1 MSVVRGRDRYG
12 IDLFVHLVKHHAKVI
27 EEWLRGLPV
36 LHVFCAMIA
45 IHITKR
51 DKVFLAAA
59 LLVGLLC
66 DPTARADESD
76 VELTVRGNPALP
88 IANVGKTE
96 LPAKA
101 PAAVV
106 KKLLRFKSLIHQRSN
121 ELVKLL
127 VASNDFMA
135 GTSR

>member
-1 MSVVRGRDRYG
+1 MKATFSL
-12 IDLFVHLVKHHAKVI
+12 LF
-27 EEWLRGLPV
+27 
-36 LHVFCAMIA
+36 
-45 IHITKR
+45 
-51 DKVFLAAA
+51 
-59 LLVGLLC
+59 
-66 DPTARADESD
+66 ADF
-76 VELTVRGNPALP
+76 PALP